1 MPIIT
6 CFQFFKAILSFC
18 LSNSYLCNPPA
29 SPPYR
34 GCLESVIHV
43 YIYHLL
49 HHQCLDYG
57 GPVLLPPI
65 VRIMSASHLQAVLR
79 VSISINNVNYFHLI
93 SPYWHQSYSCMRV
106 WYMMTR
112 WWCLRCCV
120 QVSLHSISLRFSLII
135 HSSVP
140 RWHIAIFTH
149 IWLFDEQNND
159 LQLISVERFL
169 ANGRSVR
176 KQISNAIFYLHLKW
190 AFDLLCAFF
199 FITAVSWLI
208 KFVFLCK
215 CKCCPPCLR
224 SGTHKAVPTLLF
236 ELCCNTFFLHTHQH
250 SSM

>member
-1 MPIIT
+1 MPIMIY
-6 CFQFFKAILSFC
+6 FQFFKAILSFC

-49 HHQCLDYG
+49 HHQCLDSG
-57 GPVLLPPI
+57 GLILLPSN
-65 VRIMSASHLQAVLR
+65 VCIMSASHLQAVLR

-93 SPYWHQSYSCMRV
+93 SPYWHQSYYSCMCV
-106 WYMMTR
+106 WYMMK
-112 WWCLRCCV
+112 
-120 QVSLHSISLRFSLII
+120 III

-140 RWHIAIFTH
+140 RWHIVIFTH

-159 LQLISVERFL
+159 LQFSREWQICARANIERH
-169 ANGRSVR
+169 
-176 KQISNAIFYLHLKW
+176 FYQHLKR

-208 KFVFLCK
+208 KFFFFMQMQTFSVFVQ
-215 CKCCPPCLR
+215 R
-224 SGTHKAVPTLLF
+224 
-236 ELCCNTFFLHTHQH
+236 HT
-250 SSM
+250 